1 MTMLNIE
8 KNVAYPK
15 HGVRSILKNTAEAMQ
30 VGDSV
35 VCKNNQ
41 SAPLCKYIAEQHG
54 EKDRPIKE
62 YAMTKKV
69 DDNHRRVWRI
79 K

>member
-1 MTMLNIE
+1 MLKIE
-8 KNVAYPK
+8 KNVPYPK
-15 HGVRSILKNTAEAMQ
+15 HGVRSVIKNTAYAMK

-41 SAPLCKYIAEQHG
+41 SAILIKYIFEMWGQNG
-54 EKDRPIKE
+54 RPKKE
-62 YAMTKKV
+62 YAMTQKV

>member
-1 MTMLNIE
+1 MLKIE
-8 KNVAYPK
+8 KNVPYPK
-15 HGVRSILKNTAEAMQ
+15 HGVRSILMNTAEAMQ

-41 SAPLCKYIAEQHG
+41 SPVLIKHICEMHG
-54 EKDRPIKE
+54 ERGRSKKE
-62 YAMTKKV
+62 YAITQKV